1 VSAVLEPGSVTA
13 PGVQAS
19 SPLEYPHSAL
29 LLALPH
35 APKPCSYLHDS
46 RIGVYRVQERNGT
59 RVRLQLQD
67 LGSDHT
73 FMAVCTSSEVELLKL
88 RQLTVERTAEFKIHK
103 HRQQDQRD
111 YG

>member
-1 VSAVLEPGSVTA
+1 MPTLMRK
-13 PGVQAS
+13 
-19 SPLEYPHSAL
+19 LR
-29 LLALPH
+29 
-35 APKPCSYLHDS
+35 DS

-59 RVRLQLQD
+59 RVRLQD

-73 FMAVCTSSEVELLKL
+73 FKAVCTSSEVELLKL

-103 HRQQDQRD
+103 YRQQDQRD